1 MSTEEAQTD
10 LSLRDEDAENI
21 VGGKS
26 AKAVHKT
33 AKPVAGSVAGGS
45 TTASS
50 TEEAPGIR
58 GEDEV
63 DIEC

>member
-1 MSTEEAQTD
+1 MSIEEED

-21 VGGKS
+21 VGGKR
-26 AKAVHKT
+26 AKTAHKT
-33 AKPVAGSVAGGS
+33 EKPAGSAVTGGS
-45 TTASS
+45 IIASS
-50 TEEAPGIR
+50 TTQTPEVT